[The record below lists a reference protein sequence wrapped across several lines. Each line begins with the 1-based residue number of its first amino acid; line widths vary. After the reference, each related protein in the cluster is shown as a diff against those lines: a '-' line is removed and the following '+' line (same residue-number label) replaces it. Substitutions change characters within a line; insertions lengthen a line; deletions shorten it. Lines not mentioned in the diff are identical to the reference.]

1 MYWTSPHFVLVDLA
15 FTITAGGFLYALAD
29 RIINKYRLNLRLRV
43 AIFKQT
49 VRELQLNRRVAESN
63 DNLLRNPRGTAFG
76 HTCLAFITAAILGM
90 LTAFIS
96 DELRKHASTLI
107 WHLGTSGGP
116 IIVTAAI
123 CVLWHAKGAPW
134 LKTLART
141 GYMLH
146 TFHNP
151 GEVPLNLPTPETSLI
166 VAATVGITT
175 AIVLNDEPRAFM
187 YGATASLAG
196 ITAAAMTF
204 AKPNGGGIVARGI
217 EWQTDDFYLNAL
229 MRRKQRIGYEVVKK
243 QRRKCAKCKAPLW
256 VPKHGLRLSIKDH
269 DRVPIGAIGTEH
281 VEALCKRCSCYTPT
295 TV

>member
-1 MYWTSPHFVLVDLA
+1 MYWISPHFLLVDLV
-15 FTITAGGFLYALAD
+15 FTITTCALLCALAD
-29 RIINKYRLNLRLRV
+29 RIIRKRRLDLRLRV

-49 VRELQLNRRVAESN
+49 VREIALNRRVAESN
-63 DNLLRNPRGTAFG
+63 DNLLRHPRWTAFG
-76 HTCLAFITAAILGM
+76 HTGFAFATAALLGT

-96 DELRKHASTLI
+96 DELRKHTSTLI

-116 IIVTAAI
+116 IVITAAI
-123 CVLWHAKGAPW
+123 CVLWHTKGSPW
-134 LKTLART
+134 LKNLART

-151 GEVPLNLPTPETSLI
+151 GQAPLNLPTPETSLI
-166 VAATVGITT
+166 VAATVGIAT
-175 AIVLNDEPRAFM
+175 AIALKNEPSVFV
-187 YGATASLAG
+187 YGATAALAG

-204 AKPNGGGIVARGI
+204 AKPNGGGIVARGV

-229 MRRKQRIGYEVVKK
+229 MRRKQRVAYEVVEK
-243 QRRKCAKCKAPLW
+243 QRRECARCKAPLW
-256 VPKHGLRLSIKDH
+256 VPKYGLRLSIKDH
-269 DRVPIGAIGTEH
+269 DHVPVGPIDTEH